1 MKEWLVRQIINKL
14 LFELNKL
21 GMLFP
26 MQERKYNRGKRI

>member
-21 GMLFP
+21 GMLLP
-26 MQERKYNRGKRI
+26 MQKRKSN